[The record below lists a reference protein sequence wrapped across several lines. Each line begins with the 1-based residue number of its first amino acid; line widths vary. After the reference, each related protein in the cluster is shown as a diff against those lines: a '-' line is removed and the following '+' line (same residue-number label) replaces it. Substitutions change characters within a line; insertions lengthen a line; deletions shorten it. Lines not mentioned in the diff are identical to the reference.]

1 MGKIVLS
8 QELEKTVAQ
17 ARVEALKLGH
27 SQVGSEHLLLAL
39 LIRRSSRAA
48 GLLLS
53 QGWEPLSFRQLL
65 CRTSGSGTPFLPL
78 AQGLSPGAK
87 AVLAGAAA
95 EAERLGNRSV
105 QPEHLL
111 MAVARAWDSTA
122 ARILQENGTSLDCL
136 FTDLYLC
143 LNGEVPLRVPAE
155 RGVHMRLLEQFCEDM
170 VARAD
175 STEPV
180 IGRDEEIETVM
191 GVLSRKSKNNPA
203 LIGEPGVGK
212 TAIVEG
218 LAQRMA
224 AGRVPEQLQ
233 SKRLLALNMASVL
246 AGTKYRGEFEERVRD
261 ILQEVRRCGNVILF
275 VDEMHTLVGAGSAEG
290 AIDAANLLKPALG
303 RGEVQVIGATTLE
316 EYRKYIEKDAAL
328 ERRFRP
334 VTVREPS
341 RTDTLAMLEGLRP
354 GLERHH
360 HIRITQEAM
369 EAAVE
374 LSCRY
379 LTDHFLPD
387 KAVDLLDEAAARARS
402 RRRGDR
408 TAEDTRQQLTQELSL
423 AVKENRFEQAA
434 TLRDKLQ
441 QVVRQQ
447 RGIFGRQAVEREDIA
462 AAVAQRTGI
471 PVGRVTQSDRE
482 RLLHLKEDLGRQV
495 LGQQEAVAAVA
506 AAVCRGRL
514 GLADSARPVASLLFL
529 GPTGVGKTALCKALA
544 DCVYGSRDALVRL
557 DMSEYMEQHAVSRLL
572 GAPPG
577 YVGHGEGGELTE
589 KVRRRP
595 YCVVLLDELEKAHRD
610 VTSILLQ
617 VLEDGVLTDSM
628 GRHVDFRN
636 TIIVMTSNL
645 GSGQT
650 GLDSLGFLAEG
661 RGDPAQRA
669 LREFYSPEFLGRID
683 CVTSFRPL
691 SAETLRAIAE
701 KELEQTV
708 RRAARAGA
716 ELKTDPA
723 TLDCLAAQCAKSAAG
738 ARGLR
743 QRIRSDIETP
753 VAERLLCAAGGI
765 RLKTAVEGER
775 VVVKCE

>member
-1 MGKIVLS
+1 MGKVVLS
-8 QELEKTVAQ
+8 QELERTLAQ
-17 ARVEALKLGH
+17 ARLEALKLGH

-39 LIRRSSRAA
+39 LIRQSAA
-48 GLLLS
+48 ARLLRS
-53 QGWEPLSFRQLL
+53 QGWEAESFRKVLRRA
-65 CRTSGSGTPFLPL
+65 CGSGTPYLPL
-78 AQGLSPGAK
+78 ARGFSPGAGTI
-87 AVLAGAAA
+87 LAGAAR
-95 EAERLGNRSV
+95 EAMRLESSRV

-111 MAVARAWDSTA
+111 LALLRAWDSTA
-122 ARILQENGTSLDCL
+122 ARLLRENGTSLDCV
-136 FTDLYLC
+136 FTDLYLS
-143 LNGEVPLRVPAE
+143 LDGEAPLCRPAE
-155 RGVHMRLLEQFCEDM
+155 RSNNMRLLEQFCEDM
-170 VARAD
+170 VSRAD
-175 STEPV
+175 RMDPV
-180 IGRDEEIETVM
+180 IGREEEIETVIE
-191 GVLSRKSKNNPA
+191 VLSRKNKNNPA

-212 TAIVEG
+212 TAVVEG

-233 SKRLLALNMASVL
+233 AKRLLALNMASLL

-261 ILQEVRRCGNVILF
+261 VIQEVRRCGNVILF

-303 RGEVQVIGATTLE
+303 RGEVQVIGATTME

-334 VTVREPS
+334 VTIREPS
-341 RTDTLAMLEGLRP
+341 KADTLAMLEGLRP

-360 HIRITQEAM
+360 HIRITEEAM

-402 RRRGDR
+402 RCKGDR
-408 TAEDTRQQLTQELSL
+408 NTEDTRQKLSRELSL
-423 AVKENRFEQAA
+423 AVEENRFEQAA

-447 RGIFGRQAVEREDIA
+447 RGLFSRQAVEREDIA
-462 AAVAQRTGI
+462 AAVARRTGI
-471 PVGRVTQSDRE
+471 PVGKMTRSDRE
-482 RLLHLKEDLGRQV
+482 RLLHLKEDLNRQV
-495 LGQQEAVAAVA
+495 LGQQEAVEAVA

-514 GLADSARPVASLLFL
+514 GLADGARPVASLLFL

-557 DMSEYMEQHAVSRLL
+557 DMSEYMEQHTVSRLL

-610 VTSILLQ
+610 VTGILLQ

-628 GRHVDFRN
+628 GRHVDFSN
-636 TIIVMTSNL
+636 TIVVMTSNL
-645 GSGQT
+645 GSGRT
-650 GLDSLGFLAEG
+650 GLDGLGFLA
-661 RGDPAQRA
+661 RGQADPAQKA

-683 CVTSFRPL
+683 CIAGFRPL
-691 SAETLRAIAE
+691 PAETLRAIAE
-701 KELEQTV
+701 KELAETV
-708 RRAARAGA
+708 RRAAKAGA
-716 ELKTDPA
+716 YVKTDSA
-723 TLDCLAAQCAKSAAG
+723 TLDCLAAQCAKGAAG

-743 QRIRSDIETP
+743 QKIRRDIETP
-753 VAERLLCAAGGI
+753 IAERLLCAAGTI
-765 RLKTAVEGER
+765 RLRTAVEGER
-775 VVVKCE
+775 VVVRSE